1 MGTVGKMLPE
11 LLSDMLPAELLG
23 LKLPIPKK
31 AKSEADMRRA
41 YRAPDFSLK
50 NEYLRALRVIFYAVT
65 FSAVAPWTMFISGVG
80 LLLLY
85 IRVAFCLAT
94 RYNKPPMLGDAVAQM
109 TEMLLPVSLLGHYA
123 GLIFLLIKW
132 TVDPFDEWNLGEPGT
147 QGEPGQSKTWTEL
160 NAIVLLLYI
169 LFMSACYCAWIYWG
183 ALWAAILRLF
193 LRKTTGCMKL
203 DKGKDKGPYPYG
215 DLGKFPLSGPNQY
228 CAWFHHD
235 QAKLGESGTD
245 MRFEKYTDVG
255 QATVG
260 AAAI

>member
-1 MGTVGKMLPE
+1 MQ
-11 LLSDMLPAELLG
+11 
-23 LKLPIPKK
+23 
-31 AKSEADMRRA
+31 
-41 YRAPDFSLK
+41 
-50 NEYLRALRVIFYAVT
+50 IFYVVG
-65 FSAVAPWTMFISGVG
+65 FSTVAPWTMFIGGVG

-132 TVDPFDEWNLGEPGT
+132 TVVG
-147 QGEPGQSKTWTEL
+147 

-169 LFMSACYCAWIYWG
+169 LFMSACLYAWCYFG

-193 LRKTTGCMKL
+193 LRKTTGCLKL
-203 DKGKDKGPYPYG
+203 AKGGDKGPYPYG
-215 DLGKFPLSGPNQY
+215 DLGEFPLSGPNQY

-235 QAKLGESGTD
+235 QAKLAASGTD

-260 AAAI
+260 VAAI